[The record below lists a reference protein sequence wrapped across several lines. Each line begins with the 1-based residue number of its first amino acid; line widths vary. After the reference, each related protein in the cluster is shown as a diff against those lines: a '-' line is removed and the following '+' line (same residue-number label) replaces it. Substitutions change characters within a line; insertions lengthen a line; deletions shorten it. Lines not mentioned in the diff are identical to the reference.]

1 MGFILETIEVFKKGN
16 NMFPCVRVN
25 RFLVFGFFCRGQGRE
40 KRGIRKISLINLLIN

>member
-1 MGFILETIEVFKKGN
+1 MGFILKTTEGFKKGYN
-16 NMFPCVRVN
+16 IFLCVREN